1 MRILMIST
9 VPPYPLYYGDRLM
22 VFHLGHA
29 LAERGHTVDLLALTQ
44 RPEDHAEQRHY
55 AAAFGHIELIDGA
68 RHTPAAFVTRLLRPG
83 RHWPS
88 RAEDSWAPGMWRA
101 IERRLD
107 AEHYDV
113 AQLLGG
119 THVYEFFGALR
130 GVPAV
135 ITPADSFGLRARR
148 MFQAD
153 GLGVRAR
160 LIGRLRWLTARGYER
175 WMYDPFAR
183 TVVLSDVDRAELLD
197 GNPALA
203 VDVIPN
209 GVDLREFA
217 AQPTERTRDSLLFVG
232 NFEYGPN
239 ADAALALASDLFPR
253 VLERV
258 PGAQLWLVGNGP
270 SEELR
275 SYASESITI
284 TGRVPD
290 VQPYLAR
297 ASAFVS
303 PLRVGVGVK
312 NKVLEALA
320 MGCPLVASPLSVDG
334 IAVTEGHDAIVAEGD
349 ALAAATVRVLQDP
362 ALRRRLSENG
372 RALIEGRY
380 SWAHVAAAYESLY
393 AEIQPA
399 AARSLAA

>member
-44 RPEDHAEQRHY
+44 RPDDHAEQRHY

-119 THVYEFFGALR
+119 THVYEFFRALR

-239 ADAALALASDLFPR
+239 ADAALALALDLFPR

-258 PGAQLWLVGNGP
+258 PGAQLWLVGQRPVGGAP
-270 SEELR
+270 LVCE
-275 SYASESITI
+275 
-284 TGRVPD
+284 RVD
-290 VQPYLAR
+290 HHHRAR
-297 ASAFVS
+297 AGRPAV
-303 PLRVGVGVK
+303 PGAGLRLREPAAGRGRD
-312 NKVLEALA
+312 EEQGARGSA

-349 ALAAATVRVLQDP
+349 GARCRDGARVAGPGAAP
-362 ALRRRLSENG
+362 APVGERPRTD
-372 RALIEGRY
+372 
-380 SWAHVAAAYESLY
+380 
-393 AEIQPA
+393 
-399 AARSLAA
+399 